1 MDREMDG
8 LADDW
13 TLWDLINWN
22 PDLWIALVMD
32 LVVAVILMA
41 GLRFAA
47 GYIGH
52 VSSREKLASRDNPA
66 FGISLAA
73 AVGAVAL
80 MMSGAIAGDS
90 GYSLVNEM
98 FLVGAY
104 GIMGIFLLASAR
116 FIFDRFTLPGIAIG
130 SEIMRGNLAAAL
142 ADAGNSLATAIIVRA
157 VMVWVDSN
165 SRAGF
170 LAVLAGYLVSQI
182 VLTLATVLRVLFY
195 ARQHLGIGLETAL
208 KEGNTATALC
218 FIGHRLGIALAVTA
232 ASGFVPF
239 DADLLWVRILIWG
252 GAAIML
258 LMILPILARLARLAI
273 LAGIDV
279 VEEVDNRGNLGVAAI
294 EAAIYMGV
302 GILLA
307 TLLT

>member
-1 MDREMDG
+1 MAGWSGE
-8 LADDW
+8 W
-13 TLWDLINWN
+13 SLWDLVNWN
-22 PDLWIALVMD
+22 PDLWIALIVD
-32 LVVAVILMA
+32 LVVAVLLMA
-41 GLRFAA
+41 VLRFAA
-47 GYIGH
+47 GYISH

-66 FGISLAA
+66 FGVSLAG

-90 GYSLVNEM
+90 GYSLINEM
-98 FLVGAY
+98 LLVGAY
-104 GIMGIFLLASAR
+104 GIIGIFLLAAAR

-130 SEIMRGNLAAAL
+130 EEIMRGNLAAAL
-142 ADAGNSLATAIIVRA
+142 ADAGNFLATAIIVRA
-157 VMVWVDSN
+157 VLVWVDSN

-170 LAVLAGYLVSQI
+170 FAVLIGYLVSQI
-182 VLTLATVLRVLFY
+182 ILTLATELRVLFY
-195 ARQHLGIGLETAL
+195 TRQHLGVGLETAL

-218 FIGHRLGIALAVTA
+218 FVGHRLGIALAVTA

-239 DADLLWVRILIWG
+239 HNDLLWARVLVWG
-252 GAAIML
+252 GVAIML
-258 LMILPILARLARLAI
+258 LMVLPLLARLARKAI
-273 LAGIDV
+273 LMGIDV
-279 VEEVDNRGNLGVAAI
+279 VDEVDHRRNLGVAAI